1 MHRDL
6 SDRSPVLCPQ
16 EVVDRTIAK
25 ALPGYEKERRFTLVT
40 TERMLSSTEIIVTKK
55 MWM

>member
-6 SDRSPVLCPQ
+6 SDRSPALCPQ
-16 EVVDRTIAK
+16 EVVDRTIAP
-25 ALPGYEKERRFTLVT
+25 ALPGYEEERHFTPVT
-40 TERMLSSTEIIVTKK
+40 TERTLSSTEIIVTKK